1 MLYLKEFENHSTYTV
16 QQESLITP
24 NVSYC
29 KDVND
34 VHYKQKIPD
43 NSVLFIC
50 KNIQPNITG
59 TVDIYYDNSTHPYD
73 LGFSVDK
80 NNKLYKYI
88 CTQGFNRIRS
98 TNNIIS
104 TVTLNKI
111 DKINS
116 TGYYWFPTNVE
127 SVSIKDCVI
136 LDGCQ
141 LNSMCSGCTNLVK
154 FEATNFDTSK
164 VTNMDNAFTNCSN
177 LVSLDLSGFKG
188 TSRITNMQNL
198 FSGCQNL
205 KEINMSGWN
214 LAPSVQTNS
223 NGMFGNVN
231 EVNSL
236 VGTNGIKF
244 IMKNVGPYTRSTI
257 EDIISNFNRDL
268 STAGRPNITY
278 SIEE

>member
-1 MLYLKEFENHSTYTV
+1 MLYLKKFENHSSYTI
-16 QQESLITP
+16 QKDSLIAP

-43 NSVLFIC
+43 NSVLFMC
-50 KNIQPNITG
+50 ENIQPNTTEI
-59 TVDIYYDNSTHPYD
+59 VNIYYDNTTHPYD

-80 NNKLYKYI
+80 NNKLYKFI

-116 TGYYWFPTNVE
+116 TGYYWFPTNVK

-136 LDGCQ
+136 LDSCQ
-141 LNSMCSGCTNLVK
+141 LNNMCSGCTNLVK
-154 FEATNFDTSK
+154 FEATNFNTSK
-164 VTNMDNAFTNCSN
+164 VTNMDNAFTSCSN
-177 LVSLDLSGFKG
+177 LESLDLSGFKG
-188 TSRITNMQNL
+188 TSRITSMQNL

-205 KEINMSGWN
+205 KEINMSGWE
-214 LAPSVQTNS
+214 LAPYDQINS
-223 NGMFGNVN
+223 NGMFGNVS

-236 VGTNGIKF
+236 VGAHGIKF
-244 IMKNVGPYTRSTI
+244 IMKNVGPYTKSTI
-257 EDIISNFNRDL
+257 EAIIDNFNRDL
-268 STAGRPNITY
+268 STAGKPNIRY
-278 SIEE
+278 SIED